1 LSPYLEIIVSSQTN
15 WLSQL
20 RIATIHPCQSL
31 LLRCLTIGLLVSSA
45 GCTGGQP
52 LQDTFAPDPQLKPS
66 GDSSQSSTQATNI
79 PPDFPLY
86 PQAKL
91 QSTNQTPQ
99 GTVTTWTSS
108 DSIES
113 IYKFYQQE
121 LVAKQWEIVTAPT
134 DGNPQ
139 LAAKQ
144 AQLSVTIAPQAS
156 TEKQQA
162 GTTTYTISLLG
173 ATAVTS
179 PTSAA
184 TTPPVIIPSPPV
196 DPVIVPPLP
205 ADPVIVPLPPA
216 DPVLPANRLPRNR
229 QIAKPPTATAEYLTD
244 LTKIGVLT
252 SADAKAN
259 RIVTRR
265 EYARW
270 LVAAHNK
277 ITGAKPTQ
285 QLKLA
290 TTDTKPAFQDVPAT
304 NPDFPSIQGLAEAG
318 LIASALTGDATSVLF
333 RPDAPLTREQLIL
346 WKVPLDTRQPLPAAS
361 LDAVKQTWG
370 FQDAGKVDPKALRAV
385 LADFQNGEQS
395 NIRRVFGY
403 TTLFQPKKTVNLGE
417 AAIAIWYFGANSEG
431 LSARDAI
438 GN

>member
-1 LSPYLEIIVSSQTN
+1 MLI
-15 WLSQL
+15 
-20 RIATIHPCQSL
+20 
-31 LLRCLTIGLLVSSA
+31 SSA
-45 GCTGGQP
+45 GCNGGQP
-52 LQDTFAPDPQLKPS
+52 LQNTFAPDPQLKPS
-66 GDSSQSSTQATNI
+66 GASSETSTQATNL

-91 QSTNQTPQ
+91 QSTNQTPEQ
-99 GTVTTWTSS
+99 GTVTTWTTS

-113 IYKFYQQE
+113 IHKFYQQE
-121 LVAKQWEIVTAPT
+121 LVTKQWEIVTAPSE
-134 DGNPQ
+134 GNPQ

-144 AQLSVTIAPQAS
+144 AQLSVTIAPLTS
-156 TEKQQA
+156 TEKQQT
-162 GTTTYTISLLG
+162 GVTTYTISLLG
-173 ATAVTS
+173 ATPVTS
-179 PTSAA
+179 PNPTPAA
-184 TTPPVIIPSPPV
+184 TPAISPPPTA
-196 DPVIVPPLP
+196 DPLP
-205 ADPVIVPLPPA
+205 RTKSIS
-216 DPVLPANRLPRNR
+216 
-229 QIAKPPTATAEYLTD
+229 KPPTAAADYLTD
-244 LTKIGVLT
+244 LTQIGVLT
-252 SADAKAN
+252 STDVKAN
-259 RIVTRR
+259 RVVTRR

-277 ITGAKPTQ
+277 ITGTKPTQ

-290 TTDTKPAFQDVPAT
+290 TTDTKPAFQDVPAS

-318 LIASALTGDATSVLF
+318 LISSALSGDPTSTLF

>member
-1 LSPYLEIIVSSQTN
+1 MLI
-15 WLSQL
+15 
-20 RIATIHPCQSL
+20 
-31 LLRCLTIGLLVSSA
+31 SSA
-45 GCTGGQP
+45 GCNGGQP
-52 LQDTFAPDPQLKPS
+52 LQNTFAPDPQLKPS
-66 GDSSQSSTQATNI
+66 GASSETSTQATNL

-99 GTVTTWTSS
+99 GTVTTWTTS

-113 IYKFYQQE
+113 IHKFYQQE
-121 LVAKQWEIVTAPT
+121 LVTKQWEIVTAPSE
-134 DGNPQ
+134 GNPQ

-144 AQLSVTIAPQAS
+144 AQLSVTIAPLTS
-156 TEKQQA
+156 TEKQQT
-162 GTTTYTISLLG
+162 GVTTYTISLLG
-173 ATAVTS
+173 ATPVTS
-179 PTSAA
+179 PNPTPAA
-184 TTPPVIIPSPPV
+184 TPAISPPPTA
-196 DPVIVPPLP
+196 DPLP
-205 ADPVIVPLPPA
+205 RTKSIS
-216 DPVLPANRLPRNR
+216 
-229 QIAKPPTATAEYLTD
+229 KPPTAAADYLTD
-244 LTKIGVLT
+244 LTQIGVLT
-252 SADAKAN
+252 STEAKAN
-259 RIVTRR
+259 RVVTRR

-277 ITGAKPTQ
+277 ITGTKPTQ

-290 TTDTKPAFQDVPAT
+290 TTDTKPAFQDVPAS

-318 LIASALTGDATSVLF
+318 LISSALSGDPTSTLF

>member
-1 LSPYLEIIVSSQTN
+1 MLI
-15 WLSQL
+15 
-20 RIATIHPCQSL
+20 
-31 LLRCLTIGLLVSSA
+31 SSA
-45 GCTGGQP
+45 GCNGGQP
-52 LQDTFAPDPQLKPS
+52 LQNTFAPDPQLKPS
-66 GDSSQSSTQATNI
+66 GVSSETSTQATNL

-91 QSTNQTPQ
+91 QSTNQNPEQ
-99 GTVTTWTSS
+99 GTVTTWTTS

-113 IYKFYQQE
+113 IHKFYQQE
-121 LVAKQWEIVTAPT
+121 LVTKQWEIVTAPSE
-134 DGNPQ
+134 GNPQ

-144 AQLSVTIAPQAS
+144 AQLSVTIAPLNS
-156 TEKQQA
+156 TEKQQT
-162 GTTTYTISLLG
+162 GVTTYTISLLG
-173 ATAVTS
+173 ATPVTS
-179 PTSAA
+179 PNPTPAA
-184 TTPPVIIPSPPV
+184 TPAISPPPTA
-196 DPVIVPPLP
+196 DPLP
-205 ADPVIVPLPPA
+205 RTKSIS
-216 DPVLPANRLPRNR
+216 
-229 QIAKPPTATAEYLTD
+229 KPPTAAADYLTD
-244 LTKIGVLT
+244 LTQIGVLT
-252 SADAKAN
+252 STDAKAN
-259 RIVTRR
+259 RVVTRR

-277 ITGAKPTQ
+277 ITGTKPTQ

-290 TTDTKPAFQDVPAT
+290 TTDTKPAFQDVPAS

-318 LIASALTGDATSVLF
+318 LISSALSGDPTSTLF